1 MEEKINKEV
10 IEKVKEYAYKHYP
23 NKYGKKD
30 LMVEE
35 RDNHFRVKSNKD
47 ESPLILGKSIIN

>member
-1 MEEKINKEV
+1 MEEKISKEV

-23 NKYGKKD
+23 IRYDKKE

-35 RDNHFRVKSNKD
+35 RENHFRVKSNKD
-47 ESPLILGKSIIN
+47 ESPLILGKNIIN

>member
-10 IEKVKEYAYKHYP
+10 IKKVKEYAYKHYP
-23 NKYGKKD
+23 NKYEKKD

>member
-10 IEKVKEYAYKHYP
+10 
-23 NKYGKKD
+23 
-30 LMVEE
+30 VEE